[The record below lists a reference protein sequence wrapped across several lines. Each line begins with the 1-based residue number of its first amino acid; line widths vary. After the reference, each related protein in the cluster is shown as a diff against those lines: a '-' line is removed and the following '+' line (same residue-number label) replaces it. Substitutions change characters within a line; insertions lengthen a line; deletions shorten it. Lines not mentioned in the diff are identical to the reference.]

1 MNYSEIKQAIKMLSS
16 EWNLGKKK
24 AKADNDVCTLTYLIV
39 IL

>member
-1 MNYSEIKQAIKMLSS
+1 MNYSEIKQTVKMLSS
-16 EWNLGKKK
+16 EWNLGKKE